1 MSLHAASDF
10 ISRPLVAAST
20 SLGSVIISL
29 LPHLETGFRLSTLF
43 LGFLVALLSLRK
55 MWKDRN
61 K

>member
-1 MSLHAASDF
+1 MSIHAASDF
-10 ISRPLVAAST
+10 ISRPFVAVST
-20 SLGSVIISL
+20 SLGSVIVSL

-55 MWKDRN
+55 MWRDRH

>member
-1 MSLHAASDF
+1 MSFHAAADF
-10 ISRPLVAAST
+10 ISRPFVAVST
-20 SLGSVIISL
+20 SLGSVLVSL

-55 MWKDRN
+55 MWKDRH

>member
-1 MSLHAASDF
+1 MSIHAASDF

-20 SLGSVIISL
+20 SLGSVLVSL